1 VSDEENIN
9 AEQNEQVEPQDNT
22 EIEINGADVSIDTDT
37 GDDDI
42 EFEAGS
48 DDQLEQALQDA
59 ADAND
64 RALRAT
70 AEAQN
75 IRRRADKDVSNARKF
90 ALEKFTGELLVVVDN
105 LERALDSTDKDNEAS
120 KTIVEGVELTYKSFI
135 DVLKKFNVEQVN
147 PAGEPFDPQ
156 LHQAISMVEN
166 PDVEPNSVVHVM
178 QKGYSLNG
186 RLMRPAMVVVSKAAT
201 EQSAQVDEQV

>member
-1 VSDEENIN
+1 MSDEENIN
-9 AEQNEQVEPQDNT
+9 AEQGEQIDPQDNI
-22 EIEINGADVSIDTDT
+22 EIEINSADASIDADA
-37 GDDDI
+37 DDVEI
-42 EFEAGS
+42 TGS

-75 IRRRADKDVSNARKF
+75 SRRRADKDVSNARKF
-90 ALEKFTGELLVVVDN
+90 ALEKFAGELLIVVDN
-105 LERALDSTDKDNEAS
+105 LERALDSTDKDNEAT

-135 DVLKKFNVEQVN
+135 DVLKKFNVEQIN
-147 PAGEPFDPQ
+147 PVGEPFDPQ
-156 LHQAISMVEN
+156 LHQAISTIEN

-178 QKGYSLNG
+178 QKGYSLSS
-186 RLMRPAMVVVSKAAT
+186 RLIRPAMVVVSKAAT
-201 EQSAQVDEQV
+201 EQSAQVDEQA